1 MNVPYSTGV
10 APSVAAPT
18 SWISEAFGTVGKA
31 VQDLPA
37 AKKLDDAFKAN
48 EVEVMDIQRAALKA
62 INSIDARALDGT
74 GVTIED
80 LRRTIPRVK
89 GNTPKTFMEKLAA
102 RLDSKIPL
110 LNKGTGGTEATQ
122 QMLGQIGAP
131 VGQAGQKE
139 IERGRKVEAEAAAQ
153 EAAAG
158 GAVTAGAPAPVTDPT
173 TGEVLGTEQ
182 NIAERR
188 EPARSQFDIARQ
200 IPPPLAGAP
209 TPPTLRYAPTRTQIG
224 VERREAG
231 VAQRHQENLAVKQ
244 QRADAVDAKQAAYE
258 KIVWSA
264 QALQKDKIAQAFVQ
278 NNPISD
284 MVQDADWLG
293 DEVEELE
300 KDVGRG
306 GILYEKKGGGVAQLQ
321 AYEDAKV
328 QLQEK
333 KKQLAKQTQMIA
345 RLKSVLGKAATRLGA
360 PAGGSVQ
367 PQPGGGTTQR
377 RPLESFGK

>member
-10 APSVAAPT
+10 APSVAAPIG
-18 SWISEAFGTVGKA
+18 WISEAFNTVGKA
-31 VQDLPA
+31 VQEFPE

-62 INSIDARALDGT
+62 INGIDARTLEGT

-89 GNTPKTFMEKLAA
+89 GNTPETFMKKLAA
-102 RLDSKIPL
+102 GLNPKIPL
-110 LNKGTGGTEATQ
+110 LNKGVGGTGATQ

-139 IERGRKVEAEAAAQ
+139 IERGRKVEAERAAQ
-153 EAAAG
+153 EAVKGRSIPQGREMDPSTGQPLGPELPDVQRG
-158 GAVTAGAPAPVTDPT
+158 GG
-173 TGEVLGTEQ
+173 
-182 NIAERR
+182 
-188 EPARSQFDIARQ
+188 ARSQFEIAQQ
-200 IPPPLAGAP
+200 IPPELAGAS
-209 TPPTLRYAPTRTQIG
+209 TPPTQAAAPTEGQMG

-244 QRADAVDAKQAAYE
+244 QRADAVDARQAAYE
-258 KIVWSA
+258 KITWSA
-264 QALQKDKIAQAFVQ
+264 QALQKDKIAQAFIQ